1 MFSPSVLEIS
11 LWVRTGASLL
21 KSDKIFKPFSNE
33 VEKYC
38 LLEVIIQD
46 NIYYYSKSNQ
56 QDYLARR
63 YYNLY
68 QDFMDKYYQC
78 IEEYNHGNMNYQ
90 GYKKR

>member
-1 MFSPSVLEIS
+1 MFSPRALEIS

-46 NIYYYSKSNQ
+46 
-56 QDYLARR
+56 
-63 YYNLY
+63 
-68 QDFMDKYYQC
+68 DFT
-78 IEEYNHGNMNYQ
+78 IIVNHIL
-90 GYKKR
+90 